1 MSKPSKINQY
11 FKRKNAEANTK
22 SPNIE
27 NSQVSLTNSPNFGNP
42 PLKAQRIETD
52 PVITKLLERD
62 PGLRPQIW
70 VHDVNQRDEIRRAYI
85 MAGPYQ
91 PRISE
96 YPKSGPEKHRR
107 RFQSSWFDSFPSWLE
122 YSPIKDA
129 AFCLPCYL
137 FNTPS
142 AHPKC
147 KAYTVNGFNVWRK
160 VKDGKNCAFL
170 NHVEKDLNSSHKKAE
185 KSCEDLM
192 RQSQHL
198 PQVFNCYS
206 SHEIENNRLR
216 LKTTVEAIRYLAF
229 QGCSFRGHDESK
241 NSLNRGNFLQL
252 LKAFASNNEKITDVI
267 LDKAPKHASYIS
279 PNIQK
284 EILHVFSMKVKKAI
298 REEIGDAKFCLIVD
312 ESRDESKKEQMAVVL
327 RFVDKDG
334 FVRERFFGLVH
345 VSNTSAVTLKDGIY
359 SLLSHNNLSIQN
371 IRGQGYDGASNMR
384 GEWNGLQALI
394 LKDCPYAYYI
404 HCLAHRLQLALVAVS
419 HEIVPIHHFF
429 TKLSSVVNIVGASC
443 KRNEELKCA
452 QATDIEYMISIDELE
467 SGRGLNQIG
476 TLQRPGDTRWSSH
489 FKSVSNLITMF
500 NATCSVLLNI
510 IEDGTNAFQ
519 RGDVDAAYEAMT
531 SFEFVFILHL
541 MKEIMA
547 ITDILCQ
554 ALQSKS
560 QDILHAK
567 HLVSS
572 TKALIQ
578 KFRDDGWITLLNQVK
593 SFCEVRNID
602 IPEMNAQYVAR
613 QGRARRQEDNFT
625 VAEHYRV
632 NLFYVVID
640 CQLQEL
646 SSRFNE
652 HSVQLLILSSALDPR
667 ECRESFRI
675 GDVCQ
680 LADKFYLADF
690 TDVDKMNLKI
700 QLEHYEYNVVQHPEF
715 KSLSTISDL
724 SQWLVSTRKATIF
737 PLVYRIIVL
746 VLTLPVSTATTERSF
761 SAMRIVKTRLH
772 NKMEDEFLT
781 DSLIMYIE
789 REIAEKLSIE
799 SIVNEFRDMKERRIP
814 F

>member
-1 MSKPSKINQY
+1 MVRFFSFLVGIFTY
-11 FKRKNAEANTK
+11 KN
-22 SPNIE
+22 
-27 NSQVSLTNSPNFGNP
+27 
-42 PLKAQRIETD
+42 
-52 PVITKLLERD
+52 
-62 PGLRPQIW
+62 
-70 VHDVNQRDEIRRAYI
+70 
-85 MAGPYQ
+85 
-91 PRISE
+91 
-96 YPKSGPEKHRR
+96 
-107 RFQSSWFDSFPSWLE
+107 
-122 YSPIKDA
+122 A

-147 KAYTVNGFNVWRK
+147 NAYTVKGFNVWRK

-170 NHVEKDLNSSHKKAE
+170 NHVGKDPNSTHKKVE

-198 PQVFNCYS
+198 PQVFNRYS
-206 SHEIENNRLR
+206 SQEIENNRLQ
-216 LKTTVEAIRYLAF
+216 LKTTVEAIRYLTF

-241 NSLNRGNFLQL
+241 KSLNRGNFLQL
-252 LKAFASNNEKITDVI
+252 FKAFASNNEKIAEVI
-267 LDKAPKHASYIS
+267 LDKAPKYASYIS

-334 FVRERFFGLVH
+334 FVREPFFGLVH
-345 VSNTSAVTLKDGIY
+345 VSNTSAVTLEDGIY
-359 SLLSHNNLSIQN
+359 TLYW
-371 IRGQGYDGASNMR
+371 QGYDGASNMR

-429 TKLSSVVNIVGASC
+429 TKLASVVNIVGASC
-443 KRNEELKCA
+443 KCNEELKRA
-452 QATDIEYMISIDELE
+452 QAADIEYMISIDELE
-467 SGRGLNQIG
+467 NGRGLNQIG

-489 FKSVSNLITMF
+489 FKSVSNLIKMF
-500 NATCSVLLNI
+500 SATCSVLLNI

-519 RGDVDAAYEAMT
+519 QGDVDAANEAMT

-541 MKEIMA
+541 IKEIMA
-547 ITDILCQ
+547 IIDILCQ

-560 QDILHAK
+560 QDILHA
-567 HLVSS
+567 
-572 TKALIQ
+572 I
-578 KFRDDGWITLLNQVK
+578 RVK
-593 SFCEVRNID
+593 SFCEARNID
-602 IPEMNAQYVAR
+602 IPEMNAHYVVR
-613 QGRARRQEDNFT
+613 QGRARCQEDYFT
-625 VAEHYRV
+625 VAEHYR
-632 NLFYVVID
+632 
-640 CQLQEL
+640 
-646 SSRFNE
+646 
-652 HSVQLLILSSALDPR
+652 
-667 ECRESFRI
+667 
-675 GDVCQ
+675 
-680 LADKFYLADF
+680 
-690 TDVDKMNLKI
+690 
-700 QLEHYEYNVVQHPEF
+700 HYKYNVVQHPEF
-715 KSLSTISDL
+715 KSLSTIPDL

-761 SAMRIVKTRLH
+761 LAMRIVKTRLR

-781 DSLIMYIE
+781 DSLIIYIE

>member
-1 MSKPSKINQY
+1 
-11 FKRKNAEANTK
+11 
-22 SPNIE
+22 
-27 NSQVSLTNSPNFGNP
+27 
-42 PLKAQRIETD
+42 
-52 PVITKLLERD
+52 
-62 PGLRPQIW
+62 
-70 VHDVNQRDEIRRAYI
+70 
-85 MAGPYQ
+85 
-91 PRISE
+91 
-96 YPKSGPEKHRR
+96 
-107 RFQSSWFDSFPSWLE
+107 
-122 YSPIKDA
+122 
-129 AFCLPCYL
+129 
-137 FNTPS
+137 
-142 AHPKC
+142 
-147 KAYTVNGFNVWRK
+147 
-160 VKDGKNCAFL
+160 
-170 NHVEKDLNSSHKKAE
+170 
-185 KSCEDLM
+185 
-192 RQSQHL
+192 
-198 PQVFNCYS
+198 
-206 SHEIENNRLR
+206 
-216 LKTTVEAIRYLAF
+216 
-229 QGCSFRGHDESK
+229 
-241 NSLNRGNFLQL
+241 
-252 LKAFASNNEKITDVI
+252 
-267 LDKAPKHASYIS
+267 
-279 PNIQK
+279 
-284 EILHVFSMKVKKAI
+284 
-298 REEIGDAKFCLIVD
+298 
-312 ESRDESKKEQMAVVL
+312 MAVVL

-359 SLLSHNNLSIQN
+359 SLLSHNNLNIQN

-429 TKLSSVVNIVGASC
+429 TKLTSVVNIVGASC
-443 KRNEELKCA
+443 KRNEELKRA
-452 QATDIEYMISIDELE
+452 QAADIEYMISIDELE

-489 FKSVSNLITMF
+489 FRSVSNLITMF
-500 NATCSVLLNI
+500 SATCSVLLNI

-519 RGDVDAAYEAMT
+519 RGDADAAYEAMT

-560 QDILHAK
+560 QDILHAM

-578 KFRDDGWITLLNQVK
+578 KFRDYGWITLLNQVK

-632 NLFYVVID
+632 NLFYAVID

-652 HSVQLLILSSALDPR
+652 HAVQLLILSSALDPR

-680 LADKFYLADF
+680 LADKFYPADF

-761 SAMRIVKTRLH
+761 SAMRIVKTRLR

>member
-1 MSKPSKINQY
+1 M
-11 FKRKNAEANTK
+11 
-22 SPNIE
+22 
-27 NSQVSLTNSPNFGNP
+27 
-42 PLKAQRIETD
+42 
-52 PVITKLLERD
+52 
-62 PGLRPQIW
+62 
-70 VHDVNQRDEIRRAYI
+70 
-85 MAGPYQ
+85 
-91 PRISE
+91 
-96 YPKSGPEKHRR
+96 
-107 RFQSSWFDSFPSWLE
+107 
-122 YSPIKDA
+122 
-129 AFCLPCYL
+129 
-137 FNTPS
+137 
-142 AHPKC
+142 
-147 KAYTVNGFNVWRK
+147 
-160 VKDGKNCAFL
+160 VKDGINCAFL
-170 NHVEKDLNSSHKKAE
+170 NHVGKDPNSTHKKAE

-206 SHEIENNRLR
+206 SQEIENNRLR

-229 QGCSFRGHDESK
+229 QGCSFSGHDESK
-241 NSLNRGNFLQL
+241 KPLNRGNFLQL
-252 LKAFASNNEKITDVI
+252 LKAFASNNEKIAEVI
-267 LDKAPKHASYIS
+267 FDKAPKYASYIS

-298 REEIGDAKFCLIVD
+298 REEIEDAKC
-312 ESRDESKKEQMAVVL
+312 
-327 RFVDKDG
+327 
-334 FVRERFFGLVH
+334 FVREPFFGLVH
-345 VSNTSAVTLKDGIY
+345 VSNTSVVTLKDGIY
-359 SLLSHNNLSIQN
+359 SLLSHNNLNIQN
-371 IRGQGYDGASNMR
+371 IQGQGYDGASNMR
-384 GEWNGLQALI
+384 GEWNCLQALI

-419 HEIVPIHHFF
+419 YEIVPIHHFF
-429 TKLSSVVNIVGASC
+429 TKLTSVVNIVGASC
-443 KRNEELKCA
+443 KRNEELKRA
-452 QATDIEYMISIDELE
+452 QAADIEYMISIDELE
-467 SGRGLNQIG
+467 SG
-476 TLQRPGDTRWSSH
+476 SH
-489 FKSVSNLITMF
+489 FRPVSNLIKMF
-500 NATCSVLLNI
+500 SATCSVLLNI

-519 RGDVDAAYEAMT
+519 RGDADAAYEAMT

-560 QDILHAK
+560 QDILHAM

-572 TKALIQ
+572 TKALMQ
-578 KFRDDGWITLLNQVK
+578 KFRDNGWITLLNQVK
-593 SFCEVRNID
+593 SFC
-602 IPEMNAQYVAR
+602 
-613 QGRARRQEDNFT
+613 RARRQEDNFT

-632 NLFYVVID
+632 NLFYAVID

-652 HSVQLLILSSALDPR
+652 HAVQLLILSSALDPR

-675 GDVCQ
+675 SDV
-680 LADKFYLADF
+680 YF

-700 QLEHYEYNVVQHPEF
+700 QLEHYEYNVVQHLEF
-715 KSLSTISDL
+715 KSLSTIFDL

-746 VLTLPVSTATTERSF
+746 VLTLSVSTATTERSF
-761 SAMRIVKTRLH
+761 SAMRIVKTRLR

-789 REIAEKLSIE
+789 WEIAEKLSIE

>member
-1 MSKPSKINQY
+1 MSKPSKIDQY

-27 NSQVSLTNSPNFGNP
+27 NSQVSLTNSPNFRNP
-42 PLKAQRIETD
+42 PLKAQRIETN
-52 PVITKLLERD
+52 PVITQLLERD

-91 PRISE
+91 PRLSE

-170 NHVEKDLNSSHKKAE
+170 NHVGKDPNSSHKKAE

-198 PQVFNCYS
+198 PQ
-206 SHEIENNRLR
+206 
-216 LKTTVEAIRYLAF
+216 
-229 QGCSFRGHDESK
+229 
-241 NSLNRGNFLQL
+241 
-252 LKAFASNNEKITDVI
+252 
-267 LDKAPKHASYIS
+267 
-279 PNIQK
+279 
-284 EILHVFSMKVKKAI
+284 
-298 REEIGDAKFCLIVD
+298 
-312 ESRDESKKEQMAVVL
+312 
-327 RFVDKDG
+327 
-334 FVRERFFGLVH
+334 
-345 VSNTSAVTLKDGIY
+345 
-359 SLLSHNNLSIQN
+359 
-371 IRGQGYDGASNMR
+371 
-384 GEWNGLQALI
+384 
-394 LKDCPYAYYI
+394 
-404 HCLAHRLQLALVAVS
+404 
-419 HEIVPIHHFF
+419 
-429 TKLSSVVNIVGASC
+429 
-443 KRNEELKCA
+443 RNEELKRA
-452 QATDIEYMISIDELE
+452 QAADIEYMISIDELE

-489 FKSVSNLITMF
+489 FRSVSNLITMF
-500 NATCSVLLNI
+500 SATCSVLLNI

-519 RGDVDAAYEAMT
+519 RGDADAAYEAMT

-560 QDILHAK
+560 QDILHAM

-632 NLFYVVID
+632 NLFYAVID

-652 HSVQLLILSSALDPR
+652 HAVQLLILSSALDPR

-680 LADKFYLADF
+680 LADKFYPADF

-761 SAMRIVKTRLH
+761 SAMRIVKTRLR

>member
-1 MSKPSKINQY
+1 MSKPSKIDQY

-27 NSQVSLTNSPNFGNP
+27 NSQVSLTNSPNFRNP
-42 PLKAQRIETD
+42 PLKAQRIETN
-52 PVITKLLERD
+52 PVITQLLERD

-91 PRISE
+91 PRLSE

-170 NHVEKDLNSSHKKAE
+170 NHVGKDPNSSHKKAE

-198 PQVFNCYS
+198 PQ
-206 SHEIENNRLR
+206 
-216 LKTTVEAIRYLAF
+216 
-229 QGCSFRGHDESK
+229 
-241 NSLNRGNFLQL
+241 
-252 LKAFASNNEKITDVI
+252 
-267 LDKAPKHASYIS
+267 
-279 PNIQK
+279 
-284 EILHVFSMKVKKAI
+284 
-298 REEIGDAKFCLIVD
+298 
-312 ESRDESKKEQMAVVL
+312 
-327 RFVDKDG
+327 
-334 FVRERFFGLVH
+334 
-345 VSNTSAVTLKDGIY
+345 
-359 SLLSHNNLSIQN
+359 
-371 IRGQGYDGASNMR
+371 
-384 GEWNGLQALI
+384 
-394 LKDCPYAYYI
+394 
-404 HCLAHRLQLALVAVS
+404 
-419 HEIVPIHHFF
+419 
-429 TKLSSVVNIVGASC
+429 
-443 KRNEELKCA
+443 RNEELKRA
-452 QATDIEYMISIDELE
+452 QAADIEYMISIDELE

-476 TLQRPGDTRWSSH
+476 TLQRPGDTRWSSR
-489 FKSVSNLITMF
+489 FRSVSNLITMF
-500 NATCSVLLNI
+500 SATCSVLLNI

-519 RGDVDAAYEAMT
+519 RGDADAAYEAMT

-560 QDILHAK
+560 QDILHAM

-578 KFRDDGWITLLNQVK
+578 KFRDYGWITLLNQVK

-632 NLFYVVID
+632 NLFYAVID

-652 HSVQLLILSSALDPR
+652 HAVQLLILSSALDPR

-680 LADKFYLADF
+680 LADKFYPADF

-761 SAMRIVKTRLH
+761 SAMRIVKTRLR

>member
-1 MSKPSKINQY
+1 MSKPSKIDQY

-27 NSQVSLTNSPNFGNP
+27 NSQVSLTNSPNFRNP
-42 PLKAQRIETD
+42 PLKAQRIETN
-52 PVITKLLERD
+52 PVITQLLERD

-91 PRISE
+91 PRLSE

-170 NHVEKDLNSSHKKAE
+170 NHVGKDPNSSHKKAE

-198 PQVFNCYS
+198 PQ
-206 SHEIENNRLR
+206 
-216 LKTTVEAIRYLAF
+216 
-229 QGCSFRGHDESK
+229 
-241 NSLNRGNFLQL
+241 
-252 LKAFASNNEKITDVI
+252 
-267 LDKAPKHASYIS
+267 
-279 PNIQK
+279 
-284 EILHVFSMKVKKAI
+284 
-298 REEIGDAKFCLIVD
+298 
-312 ESRDESKKEQMAVVL
+312 
-327 RFVDKDG
+327 
-334 FVRERFFGLVH
+334 
-345 VSNTSAVTLKDGIY
+345 
-359 SLLSHNNLSIQN
+359 
-371 IRGQGYDGASNMR
+371 
-384 GEWNGLQALI
+384 
-394 LKDCPYAYYI
+394 
-404 HCLAHRLQLALVAVS
+404 
-419 HEIVPIHHFF
+419 
-429 TKLSSVVNIVGASC
+429 
-443 KRNEELKCA
+443 RNEELKRA
-452 QATDIEYMISIDELE
+452 QAADIEYMISIDELE

-476 TLQRPGDTRWSSH
+476 TLQRPGDTRWSSR
-489 FKSVSNLITMF
+489 FRSVSNLITMF
-500 NATCSVLLNI
+500 SATCSVLLNI

-519 RGDVDAAYEAMT
+519 RGDADAAYEAMT

-560 QDILHAK
+560 QDILHAM

-578 KFRDDGWITLLNQVK
+578 KFRDYGWITLLNQVK

-625 VAEHYRV
+625 VAEHYR
-632 NLFYVVID
+632 ND
-640 CQLQEL
+640 
-646 SSRFNE
+646 
-652 HSVQLLILSSALDPR
+652 H
-667 ECRESFRI
+667 FRLC
-675 GDVCQ
+675 V
-680 LADKFYLADF
+680 
-690 TDVDKMNLKI
+690 
-700 QLEHYEYNVVQHPEF
+700 
-715 KSLSTISDL
+715 
-724 SQWLVSTRKATIF
+724 
-737 PLVYRIIVL
+737 
-746 VLTLPVSTATTERSF
+746 
-761 SAMRIVKTRLH
+761 
-772 NKMEDEFLT
+772 
-781 DSLIMYIE
+781 
-789 REIAEKLSIE
+789 
-799 SIVNEFRDMKERRIP
+799 
-814 F
+814 

>member
-1 MSKPSKINQY
+1 M
-11 FKRKNAEANTK
+11 
-22 SPNIE
+22 
-27 NSQVSLTNSPNFGNP
+27 
-42 PLKAQRIETD
+42 
-52 PVITKLLERD
+52 
-62 PGLRPQIW
+62 
-70 VHDVNQRDEIRRAYI
+70 
-85 MAGPYQ
+85 
-91 PRISE
+91 
-96 YPKSGPEKHRR
+96 
-107 RFQSSWFDSFPSWLE
+107 
-122 YSPIKDA
+122 
-129 AFCLPCYL
+129 
-137 FNTPS
+137 
-142 AHPKC
+142 
-147 KAYTVNGFNVWRK
+147 
-160 VKDGKNCAFL
+160 VKDGKNCAFF
-170 NHVEKDLNSSHKKAE
+170 NHVGKDPNSTHKKAE

-198 PQVFNCYS
+198 PHVFNRYS
-206 SHEIENNRLR
+206 SQEIENNRLR

-241 NSLNRGNFLQL
+241 KSLNRGIFLQL
-252 LKAFASNNEKITDVI
+252 LKAFVSNNEKIAKVI
-267 LDKAPKHASYIS
+267 LDKAPKYASYIS

-334 FVRERFFGLVH
+334 FVREPFFRLVH

-359 SLLSHNNLSIQN
+359 SLLSHNNLNIQN

-419 HEIVPIHHFF
+419 HEIVHIHHFF
-429 TKLSSVVNIVGASC
+429 IKLTSVVNIVGASC
-443 KRNEELKCA
+443 KRNEELKHA
-452 QATDIEYMISIDELE
+452 QAADIEYMISINELE

-476 TLQRPGDTRWSSH
+476 TLQRPRDTWWSSH
-489 FKSVSNLITMF
+489 FRSVSNLIKMF
-500 NATCSVLLNI
+500 SATCSVLLNI

-519 RGDVDAAYEAMT
+519 RGDVDATYEAMT
-531 SFEFVFILHL
+531 TFEFVFILHL

-560 QDILHAK
+560 QDILHVM

-572 TKALIQ
+572 TKALMQ

-593 SFCEVRNID
+593 SFCKARNID
-602 IPEMNAQYVAR
+602 IPKMNAHYVAR

-632 NLFYVVID
+632 NLFYAFID

-652 HSVQLLILSSALDPR
+652 HAVLLLILSSAFNPH

-675 GDVCQ
+675 GGVCQ
-680 LADKFYLADF
+680 LADKFYPANF

-700 QLEHYEYNVVQHPEF
+700 QLEHYEYIVVQHPEF
-715 KSLSTISDL
+715 KSLSIISDL
-724 SQWLVSTRKATIF
+724 SQWLVRTRKATIF
-737 PLVYRIIVL
+737 PIVYRIIVL

-761 SAMRIVKTRLH
+761 SLC
-772 NKMEDEFLT
+772 DEFLT

-789 REIAEKLSIE
+789 REIVEKLSIE

>member
-1 MSKPSKINQY
+1 M
-11 FKRKNAEANTK
+11 
-22 SPNIE
+22 
-27 NSQVSLTNSPNFGNP
+27 
-42 PLKAQRIETD
+42 
-52 PVITKLLERD
+52 
-62 PGLRPQIW
+62 
-70 VHDVNQRDEIRRAYI
+70 
-85 MAGPYQ
+85 
-91 PRISE
+91 
-96 YPKSGPEKHRR
+96 
-107 RFQSSWFDSFPSWLE
+107 
-122 YSPIKDA
+122 
-129 AFCLPCYL
+129 
-137 FNTPS
+137 
-142 AHPKC
+142 
-147 KAYTVNGFNVWRK
+147 

-170 NHVEKDLNSSHKKAE
+170 NHVGKDPNSTHKKAE

-198 PQVFNCYS
+198 PQVFNRYS
-206 SHEIENNRLR
+206 SQEIENNRLR

-229 QGCSFRGHDESK
+229 QGCSFSGHDESK
-241 NSLNRGNFLQL
+241 KSLNRG
-252 LKAFASNNEKITDVI
+252 KIAEVI
-267 LDKAPKHASYIS
+267 FDKAPKYASYIS

-298 REEIGDAKFCLIVD
+298 REKIGDAKC
-312 ESRDESKKEQMAVVL
+312 
-327 RFVDKDG
+327 
-334 FVRERFFGLVH
+334 FVREPFFGLVH
-345 VSNTSAVTLKDGIY
+345 VFNTSAVTLKDEIY
-359 SLLSHNNLSIQN
+359 SLLSHNNLNIQN
-371 IRGQGYDGASNMR
+371 ILGQGYDGASNMR

-394 LKDCPYAYYI
+394 LKDCSYAYYI

-419 HEIVPIHHFF
+419 YEIVPIHHFF
-429 TKLSSVVNIVGASC
+429 TKLTSVVNIVGASC
-443 KRNEELKCA
+443 KRNEELKRA
-452 QATDIEYMISIDELE
+452 QAADIEYMISIDELK
-467 SGRGLNQIG
+467 SGRGHNQIS
-476 TLQRPGDTRWSSH
+476 TLQRLGDTRWSSH
-489 FKSVSNLITMF
+489 FRSVSNLIKMF
-500 NATCSVLLNI
+500 SATCSVLLNI
-510 IEDGTNAFQ
+510 IDDGTNAFQ
-519 RGDVDAAYEAMT
+519 RGDADAAYEAMT

-560 QDILHAK
+560 QDILHAM

-572 TKALIQ
+572 TKELTQ
-578 KFRDDGWITLLNQVK
+578 KFRDNGWITLLNQVK
-593 SFCEVRNID
+593 SFC
-602 IPEMNAQYVAR
+602 
-613 QGRARRQEDNFT
+613 RARRQEDNFI

-632 NLFYVVID
+632 NLFYAIID

-652 HSVQLLILSSALDPR
+652 HAVQLLIFSSALDPR
-667 ECRESFRI
+667 ECREPFRI

-680 LADKFYLADF
+680 LADKFYPADF

-700 QLEHYEYNVVQHPEF
+700 QLEHYDYNVVQHLEF

-737 PLVYRIIVL
+737 PLIYRIIVL
-746 VLTLPVSTATTERSF
+746 VLTLSVSIATTEQSF
-761 SAMRIVKTRLH
+761 SAMRIVKTRLR